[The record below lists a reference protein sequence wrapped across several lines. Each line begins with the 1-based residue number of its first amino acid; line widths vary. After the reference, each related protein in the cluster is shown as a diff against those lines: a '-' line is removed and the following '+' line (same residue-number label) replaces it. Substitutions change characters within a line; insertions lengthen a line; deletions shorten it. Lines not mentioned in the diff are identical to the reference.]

1 MAANTNLT
9 VTSLNFDE
17 IKEGLK
23 NFLKAKPEFQDYN
36 FEGSVVNTLL
46 DILSYNTYQ
55 NSFYTSM
62 VGNEMFLDSALLRP
76 NVVSR
81 AKMLGYT
88 PRSARGSQAE
98 VTITLTDVPSTVS
111 SVTIPANTAFTTT
124 IDGEDFTFSTNLD
137 NTVLSANSFSANVIL
152 TEGQPLT
159 HKYTS
164 DGTNPQR
171 FIIPN
176 DNVDTTTLS
185 VQVQSS
191 VSDTTKTVYT
201 LADDITSVQSN
212 STVYFLHESNENQ
225 YEVVF
230 GDNILGK
237 SPIQDNIV
245 ILNYKVTQGSNGNG
259 VLPGNFTAPGSIAGY
274 NFTSSVVA
282 QSSGGANNEN
292 IESIK
297 FNAPNN
303 FETQNRAVIANDY
316 KKIILRDNA
325 DISSLSVWGGED
337 NVPAVYGKV
346 YVSVKPKVGT
356 KISSDRKNS
365 IKGLLKKYNTLSI
378 DVEFVDA
385 NYLYINPTIT
395 VRYNAQS
402 TTLSAAGVQNKIIR
416 AILDYEENAL
426 GTFNNDRFR
435 FSQFLKEIDKSDDS
449 IVSNETSI
457 TMEKRFLP
465 NLNSSSTYTLAFN
478 NPFSHPHEG
487 HSTVISSTKFT
498 FQGTTDCAFDDDG
511 FGNLRIFHI
520 VDNSRVY
527 LNKFAGE
534 IDYKNGTVV
543 IKSFLPT
550 AYEGSEVS
558 IYASPAGL
566 DVQAVRSIILL
577 IANAKVTVVN
587 DITSTIAAETVTA
600 TTSGVTTTTTDP
612 GIYSTVY

>member
-1 MAANTNLT
+1 MASNTNIT

-17 IKEGLK
+17 IKDGLK
-23 NFLKAKPEFQDYN
+23 NFLRAKPEFQDYN
-36 FEGSVVNTLL
+36 FEGSVVSTLL

-55 NSFYTSM
+55 NAFYTSM
-62 VGNEMFLDSALLRP
+62 VGNEMFLDSATLRP

-88 PRSARGSQAE
+88 PRSARGAQAE
-98 VTITLTDVPSTVS
+98 VTITLTGVPSTVS

-124 IDGEDFTFSTNLD
+124 IDGEDFLFSTNVD
-137 NTVLSANSFSANVIL
+137 NVVLSANSFSANVTI

-159 HKYTS
+159 HKYTT

-171 FIIPN
+171 YIIPN
-176 DNVDTTTLS
+176 ENVDTTTLT

-191 VSDTTKTVYT
+191 ETDTTKTVYT

-212 STVYFLHESNENQ
+212 SNVYFLHEADANK

-230 GDNILGK
+230 GDNILGR

-245 ILNYKVTQGSNGNG
+245 ILNYKTTQGENGNE

-282 QSSGGANNEN
+282 QSSGGANNES
-292 IESIK
+292 IESVK

-346 YVSVKPKVGT
+346 YVSAKPKVGT
-356 KISSDRKNS
+356 TISTDRKNS

-385 NYLYINPTIT
+385 NYLYVNPTIT
-395 VRYNAQS
+395 VRYNPNA
-402 TTLSAAGVQNKIIR
+402 TTLSAAGVQNKTIR
-416 AILDYEENAL
+416 AVIDYEENAL

-449 IVSNETSI
+449 IISNETTI

-465 NLNSSSTYTLAFN
+465 NLNTSSTYTLAFN

-498 FQGTTDCAFDDDG
+498 FQGIEECAFDDDG

-520 VDNSRVY
+520 VDNARTY
-527 LNKFAGE
+527 LNKFAGD
-534 IDYKNGTVV
+534 IDYKNGTLTV
-543 IKSFLPT
+543 KSFLPT
-550 AYEGSEVS
+550 AYEGSEIS

-566 DVQAVRSIILL
+566 DVQAIRSIILL

-587 DITSTIAAETVTA
+587 DTTSVIAAETVTA
-600 TTSGVTTTTTDP
+600 TTTGVTTTTTDP